1 MRMRKE
7 ATLYEKLDRGVVR
20 CALCAHRCTIKPG
33 RRGLCG
39 VRENDGGVLFTSV
52 FGEAIAVHVDP
63 IEKKPLFNFLPGTRS
78 FSIAT
83 VGCNFR
89 CRFCQNA
96 EISQAPKDGLDLR
109 GEEWPPAEVVAA
121 AASHGCESIAYTY
134 TEPTVFF
141 EYACAIARM
150 AHGEGIKNV
159 FVTNGYMTMEALD
172 EIDPYLDAANV
183 DLKSFADEF
192 YRRQCGARLQPVLD
206 TIQAMAERGIWVE
219 VTTLLIP
226 GLNDSDEEL
235 RQIAQFLAGISPD
248 MPWHVSRFQPR
259 YRMLDRPRTPE
270 AAMLRAAEI
279 GQEAGLRYVYVGNM
293 PGNRYEN
300 TVCPSCGAVA
310 VSRLGYSTTLS
321 LEGHRC
327 ASCGEELA
335 IVRS

>member
-1 MRMRKE
+1 MRKE
-7 ATLYEKLDRGVVR
+7 ARLYEKLSRGVVR
-20 CALCAHRCTIKPG
+20 CTLCAHRCTIKPG

-96 EISQAPKDGLDLR
+96 EISQAPKEGLSLR
-109 GEEWPPAEVVAA
+109 GEEWQPAQVVAA

-141 EYACAIARM
+141 EYACAIAKM
-150 AHGEGIKNV
+150 AHGDGIKNV
-159 FVTNGYMTMEALD
+159 FVTNGYMTLEALN

-183 DLKSFADEF
+183 DLKSFDDEF

-219 VTTLLIP
+219 VTTLVIP

-235 RQIAQFLAGISPD
+235 RQIARFLAGLNPD
-248 MPWHVSRFQPR
+248 LPWHVSRFQPR

-270 AAMLRAAEI
+270 ATMHRAAEI

-300 TVCPSCGAVA
+300 TLCPSCGAVA
-310 VSRLGYSTTLS
+310 VSRLGYSTTLN

-327 ASCGEELA
+327 ASCGQELA
-335 IVRS
+335 IVRN